1 MKFMSLKNIAAK
13 TVALSLLAG
22 CLAFTSTAQA
32 ATTWRFATKQ
42 PAESPEGKGFQ
53 FFADK
58 VKEYSGG
65 DLVVQVYPSEQLGK
79 EAAILEQLELGTV
92 QLYAEDAFFLQKWV
106 PDIKWI
112 APIFLF
118 QNRDQWK
125 KFVQSDLVQGW
136 LKQVEETAG
145 IRTLG
150 DPTAFVR
157 GPYRVLISKEPI
169 DTFEKMKKVQ
179 LRMYPD
185 KLAIAV
191 WSHLGADL
199 RMLAWTET
207 YEGLKSGIASAV
219 TSPAALIESMRFYEV
234 APYITRTNEFWQ
246 GLMFSMNGEAFD
258 GLPKKDQEALLKA
271 HADAGNYSAKLMK
284 DTTDNM
290 EAKLLSQGVKFVNM
304 DLNPLFADMAKWY
317 ADEEKAGRLPAG
329 FMDAANA
336 AKK

>member
-1 MKFMSLKNIAAK
+1 MTFESLKKITLAA
-13 TVALSLLAG
+13 AFASLLAT
-22 CLAFTSTAQA
+22 CTAFAPA
-32 ATTWRFATKQ
+32 AEAAMTWRFATKQ
-42 PAESPEGKGFQ
+42 PAESPEGKAFQ
-53 FFADK
+53 YFADK

-112 APIFLF
+112 APIFMF
-118 QNRDQWK
+118 QNREQWTK
-125 KFVQSDLVQGW
+125 YVNSPLVQGW
-136 LKQVEETAG
+136 LKQVETTAG
-145 IRTLG
+145 IRPLG

-157 GPYRVLISKEPI
+157 GPYRVIMTKAPLDDYHKIKGL
-169 DTFEKMKKVQ
+169 Q

-185 KLAIAV
+185 RLAIAV

-207 YEGLKSGIASAV
+207 YEGLKSGIANAV
-219 TSPAALIESMRFYEV
+219 TSPAALVESMRFYEV

-258 GLPKKDQEALLKA
+258 KLSDKNRKALLKA
-271 HADAGNYSAKLMK
+271 HAEAGEYSARIMK
-284 DTTDNM
+284 ETTDAM
-290 EAKLLSQGVKFVNM
+290 QAKLEAKGVKFVDM
-304 DLNPLFADMAKWY
+304 DLTPLFADMAKWY
-317 ADEEKAGRLPAG
+317 ADEDKAGRLPKG

-336 AKK
+336 AKQ

>member
-1 MKFMSLKNIAAK
+1 MKFMSLKNIAYK
-13 TVALSLLAG
+13 TAALSLVAG
-22 CLAFTSTAQA
+22 CLAFNSVAHA
-32 ATTWRFATKQ
+32 ETTWRFATKQ

-106 PDIKWI
+106 PDIKWV

-118 QNRDQWK
+118 QDRDQWK

-145 IRTLG
+145 VRTLG

-169 DTFEKMKKVQ
+169 DTYEKMKTIQ

-185 KLAIAV
+185 QLAIAV

-258 GLPKKDQEALLKA
+258 DLPEKDQQALLKA
-271 HADAGNYSAKLMK
+271 HADAGEFSAKLMK
-284 DTTDNM
+284 ETTDTM
-290 EAKLLSQGVKFVNM
+290 ESKLVAQGVKFVDM
-304 DLNPLFADMAKWY
+304 DLTPLFADMAKWY

-336 AKK
+336 AKN